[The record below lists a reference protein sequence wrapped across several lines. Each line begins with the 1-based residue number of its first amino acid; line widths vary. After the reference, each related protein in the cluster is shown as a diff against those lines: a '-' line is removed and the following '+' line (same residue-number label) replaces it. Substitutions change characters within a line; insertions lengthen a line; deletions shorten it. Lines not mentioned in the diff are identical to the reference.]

1 MTQVKKTASK
11 KAKKAVDLR
20 TEFLALAPKEQQVVT
35 NFFNLHNAAHLL
47 YDLLSDKGK
56 AYVSYCIEL
65 SQEANKIEKKN
76 E

>member
-1 MTQVKKTASK
+1 MMQVKKTAS

-47 YDLLSDKGK
+47 YDLLSEKGQ
-56 AYVSYCIEL
+56 AYVSYCIQL
-65 SQEANKIEKKN
+65 SQEATKIEKKN
-76 E
+76 V